1 MKKMFAVVILAS
13 ASASVALA
21 ACGGKK
27 ADTTPQ
33 GPTSPEAGGATGGAT
48 YGTPKAP
55 AATPGAT
62 VPAPSTSPTSTANPG
77 AGK

>member
-1 MKKMFAVVILAS
+1 MKKMFAAVIL
-13 ASASVALA
+13 ASVALA

-33 GPTSPEAGGATGGAT
+33 GHTSPEAGGATGGAT
-48 YGTPKAP
+48 YGVPKAP

-62 VPAPSTSPTSTANPG
+62 APASGTPPASTANPC

>member
-13 ASASVALA
+13 VSLA

-27 ADTTPQ
+27 ADTTPQSQ

-48 YGTPKAP
+48 YGGHKAP
-55 AATPGAT
+55 AATPGA
-62 VPAPSTSPTSTANPG
+62 PAPAPGTAPASTANPG